1 MTYVE
6 NYRPISLLSL
16 ISKVLERCVFNN
28 IKYHIYQQISPCHN
42 GFIPGKSC
50 ITQLVEVLEHI
61 GRELDHGKQIDVLYL
76 DMSKAFDKVS
86 HNQLLHRLRAF
97 GFEGSILKWFAS
109 YLTNRYQQTTVLGAT
124 SRSLPVTSGVP
135 QGSILGP
142 LLFLLYENHL
152 SNAVTKSKIATFADD
167 TKIFRTIYSSFD
179 ASLLQNDL
187 SSFEE
192 SSTKINLALN
202 VTKCKVL
209 RVTRK
214 QNKIIYL
221 YKLHD
226 TILESTDCE
235 CDLGVLTSSNL
246 TWTKHVDLQCT
257 IATRMLG
264 YVRRSTLNIQ
274 SMVVRR
280 VLYLTLVRSQLCY
293 GSQVW
298 PPQSVTMITCTER
311 VQRRATKYILD
322 LPFRTDTSYKQRL
335 LLLNLLPLCYW
346 HEFLDMVLYFK
357 LIHGIM
363 NIDIQLLPSL
373 NSNGRETRSSD
384 PNHQTFTT
392 KQCKTTTYQKSF
404 LDRSTRVWNVLPKP
418 LRSNNISLNPFRN
431 GLFEYYRTAV
441 ANIYDAED
449 PRTWKSI
456 CLLCNKSRNLSCN
469 VQCCY

>member
-1 MTYVE
+1 MKNCSTTHALIHMIHNRLAELE
-6 NYRPISLLSL
+6 NPGSTIRCCMIDFSKVFDRIDHNILLHKLQQLNIPPILLNWCAEFLHDRYLRVKLGQNKSTWRQINAGLGKTWTPLLPCDDKSL

-61 GRELDHGKQIDVLYL
+61 GRELDRGKQTDVLYL

-142 LLFLLYENHL
+142 LLFLLYENYL

-167 TKIFRTIYSSFD
+167 TEIFRTIYSSFD

-202 VTKCKVL
+202 VTKCEVL

-214 QNKIIYL
+214 QNKIIYP

-226 TILESTDCE
+226 TILESTDC
-235 CDLGVLTSSNL
+235 
-246 TWTKHVDLQCT
+246 
-257 IATRMLG
+257 A
-264 YVRRSTLNIQ
+264 
-274 SMVVRR
+274 
-280 VLYLTLVRSQLCY
+280 
-293 GSQVW
+293 
-298 PPQSVTMITCTER
+298 
-311 VQRRATKYILD
+311 ILE
-322 LPFRTDTSYKQRL
+322 FL
-335 LLLNLLPLCYW
+335 LL
-346 HEFLDMVLYFK
+346 
-357 LIHGIM
+357 
-363 NIDIQLLPSL
+363 
-373 NSNGRETRSSD
+373 
-384 PNHQTFTT
+384 
-392 KQCKTTTYQKSF
+392 
-404 LDRSTRVWNVLPKP
+404 
-418 LRSNNISLNPFRN
+418 
-431 GLFEYYRTAV
+431 RT
-441 ANIYDAED
+441 
-449 PRTWKSI
+449 
-456 CLLCNKSRNLSCN
+456 
-469 VQCCY
+469 